1 MDGEKLFTLEIVTP
15 ARIEFRGEVKHVKAP
30 GVAGYF
36 GVLANHTPFLT
47 AIKIGAITVQAKEKT
62 IYFAT
67 SGGFAEV
74 LNNKMTLLVQS
85 AEQATNIDVHRAE
98 EAKKRAE
105 KRLVEKNPDIDLE
118 RAKAA
123 LLRALNRIS
132 IASMN

>member
-15 ARIEFRGEVKHVKAP
+15 TRIEFRGQVKHVRAP

-36 GVLANHTPFLT
+36 GILANHTPFLT
-47 AIKIGAITVQAKEKT
+47 TVKIGALTVQAKAET
-62 IYFAT
+62 FYFAT

-85 AEQATNIDVHRAE
+85 AEQATDIDVRRAE
-98 EAKKRAE
+98 GAKKRAE
-105 KRLVEKNPDIDLE
+105 KRLAEKNPDTDLE

-132 IASMN
+132 IASRN